1 MTSQGIVEQFLSL
14 KSDTDADVLTMQCGD
29 FYEFFG
35 DDAELVADELDLKVS
50 QKSSHGSS
58 YPMAGVP
65 VDDLT
70 PYLKA
75 LVERGYRVAVAD
87 QFEDG
92 GDHYREVTRVVT
104 PGTLLETDD
113 ANARYIAAVV
123 GSDGG
128 HGATADGSDA
138 DGVGLAF
145 VDATTGQF
153 LVTVASDIDDALSEL
168 YRFNPVEILPGPD
181 VREDD
186 AFVRR
191 LREETDASVSLFE
204 ADAFAPGRSKH
215 ALREQFGRETLS
227 SVGLDAERAIQAAG
241 AALRYVEETG
251 AGVLP
256 SMTRLQ
262 TFETSE
268 HLELDATTQRNLEL
282 TETMQGERSGT
293 LVDTIDH
300 TVTSPGGRLLREWVT
315 RPRRDQRELNRR
327 LDSVEA
333 LASAALARERVR
345 ETLDGGYDLE
355 RLAARATSGSA
366 DARDLLAVRDTLAV
380 FPAVADAIEG
390 SPLADSPLADVVNQP
405 DREAAGRLREELES
419 GLADDPP
426 KTVRQGGMFR
436 RGYDDELDDLLERH
450 AEAQEW
456 IDTLTEREKRQ
467 HGLSHVTVDRNKTD
481 GHYIQVGKS
490 VADDVPEHY
499 REIKTLKNS
508 KRFVTEELEERERD
522 ILRLEEARGDL
533 EYELFCDL
541 RERVGDHAALLQDV
555 GRALAEIDVLA
566 SLATHAAGNDWTRP
580 TLTDPGPLDIDA
592 GRHPVVEQTTDFV
605 PNDLRMGGAAA
616 AADPERAG
624 GSTEAEREFLLVTG
638 PNMSGKSTYMRQV
651 ALITLLAQ
659 IGSFVPARSATIGV
673 VDGIYTRVG
682 ALDELAQGRSTFMV
696 EMQELSNI
704 LHSATE
710 DSLVIL
716 DEVGRGTATYDGIS
730 IAWAAT
736 EYLHNEVRAK
746 TLFATHYHELTSLAE
761 HLDRVANVHVAVD
774 GDRESDEGDGVT
786 FLRTIEEGP
795 TDRSYGVHVA
805 ELAGVPDPVV
815 ARADDV
821 LARLRADEAIEA
833 RGSGRDGDE
842 PVQAVFDLS
851 AGQFVG
857 EESSSAGASRA
868 GTSVS
873 GSSPARSSDGSSPA
887 ESSSAADGGQT
898 AVPEDDRPATEGT
911 GVATDTERADT
922 ERADTERAD
931 TERAD
936 AERADADAISPELE
950 AIAAELN
957 DLDLNG
963 TSPIDVMSRVQEW
976 QERLDERSTDGE

>member
-1 MTSQGIVEQFLSL
+1 MTSQGIVEQFLAL
-14 KSDTDADVLTMQCGD
+14 KSETDADVLTMQCGD
-29 FYEFFG
+29 FYEFFA

-87 QFEDG
+87 QFEDES

-113 ANARYIAAVV
+113 ADARYIAAVV
-123 GSDGG
+123 GDGSG
-128 HGATADGSDA
+128 SGGSDGSDGSA
-138 DGVGLAF
+138 GVGLAF
-145 VDATTGQF
+145 ADATTGQF
-153 LVTVASDIDDALSEL
+153 LVTVAADADDALSEL
-168 YRFNPVEILPGPD
+168 YRFSPVEILPGPD
-181 VREDD
+181 VRADD
-186 AFVRR
+186 EFTRR

-204 ADAFAPGRSKH
+204 ADAFAPGRAKH
-215 ALREQFGRETLS
+215 ALGEQFGRETLS
-227 SVGLDAERAIQAAG
+227 SVGLDDAPAVRAAG
-241 AALRYVEETG
+241 AVLRYVEETG

-256 SMTRLQ
+256 SMTRLR

-282 TETMQGERSGT
+282 TETMQGERTGT

-315 RPRRDQRELNRR
+315 RPRRDRKELDRR
-327 LDSVEA
+327 LDCVDA

-345 ETLDGGYDLE
+345 DALDGGYDLE

-366 DARDLLAVRDTLAV
+366 DATDLLAVRDTLAV
-380 FPAVADAIEG
+380 LPAFADAVEG
-390 SPLADSPLADVVNQP
+390 SPLAASPLADIVDRP
-405 DREAAGRLREELES
+405 DRDAAREIRGELES
-419 GLADDPP
+419 ALADDPP
-426 KTVRQGGMFR
+426 KTVTQGGLFR
-436 RGYDDELDDLLERH
+436 RGYDDELDELLTRH
-450 AEAQEW
+450 EEASEW
-456 IDTLTEREKRQ
+456 IDTLAEREKRQ

-490 VADDVPEHY
+490 VADEVPEHY
-499 REIKTLKNS
+499 KEIKTLKNS
-508 KRFVTEELEERERD
+508 KRFVTDELEERERD

-541 RERVGDHAALLQDV
+541 RDRIADHAALLQDV
-555 GRALAEIDVLA
+555 GRALAEVDALA
-566 SLATHAAGNDWTRP
+566 SLATHAAGNDWVRP
-580 TLTDPGPLDIDA
+580 ELTEPGPLDIDA
-592 GRHPVVEQTTDFV
+592 GRHPVVEQTTEFV
-605 PNDLRMGGAAA
+605 PNGLRMDEKRG
-616 AADPERAG
+616 
-624 GSTEAEREFLLVTG
+624 FLLVTG

-659 IGSFVPARSATIGV
+659 MGSFVPARAATVGV

-704 LHSATE
+704 LHSASE

-761 HLDRVANVHVAVD
+761 HLERVVNVHVSVD
-774 GDRESDEGDGVT
+774 DSGESVT
-786 FLRTIEEGP
+786 FLRTIEDGP

-815 ARADDV
+815 SRADEV

-833 RGSGRDGDE
+833 RGSGGGTGSSE
-842 PVQAVFDLS
+842 PTQAVFDLS
-851 AGQFVG
+851 AGEFAGGG
-857 EESSSAGASRA
+857 ETRDGTGAA
-868 GTSVS
+868 
-873 GSSPARSSDGSSPA
+873 A
-887 ESSSAADGGQT
+887 EASAADGGRAEGASATGT
-898 AVPEDDRPATEGT
+898 ASGDESAATEH
-911 GVATDTERADT
+911 R
-922 ERADTERAD
+922 
-931 TERAD
+931 
-936 AERADADAISPELE
+936 PELE
-950 AIAAELN
+950 DIATQLD
-957 DLDLNG
+957 DLDLNE
-963 TSPIDVMSRVQEW
+963 TSPIELMATVQKW
-976 QERLDERSTDGE
+976 QERLDE